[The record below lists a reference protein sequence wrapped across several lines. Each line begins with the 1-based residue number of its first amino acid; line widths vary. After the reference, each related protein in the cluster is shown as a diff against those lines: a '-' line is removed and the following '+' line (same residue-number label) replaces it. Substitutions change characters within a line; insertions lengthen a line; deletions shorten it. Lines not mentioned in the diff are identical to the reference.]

1 MFPTATTATCC
12 LLPATTS
19 SLMVRSKCFLL
30 RLCVCVC
37 AWAVFTHSMQVRKG
51 THCTKEEEEE
61 PGAVKAFPK
70 NNYTTKCG
78 RITITMDAR
87 SRMHNKRKYCCS
99 SRKVLDQKEAGR
111 SVLDVALRPEL
122 QIEHWVEVHGHARH
136 RIDLSSLQ
144 LFPIQKS
151 ASTLALAPIRGAT
164 MKGPAPRR
172 TEAKALAP
180 MAKAACESAKAY
192 AGLGNPKA
200 GGSFMAWLLH
210 GASSSSCPA
219 WRSTDGA
226 LNSAVALPV
235 VLSSVTE
242 PEMSNPTSAPI
253 STVPV
258 RTPLTSSWATI

>member
-1 MFPTATTATCC
+1 
-12 LLPATTS
+12 
-19 SLMVRSKCFLL
+19 MVRSKCFLL
-30 RLCVCVC
+30 RTRAHARARVVCVCVC
-37 AWAVFTHSMQVRKG
+37 VGSFYAFDAGEERDTLHKG
-51 THCTKEEEEE
+51 GG
-61 PGAVKAFPK
+61 GAGSRESLSK

-136 RIDLSSLQ
+136 RIDLSSLK

-200 GGSFMAWLLH
+200 RGSFMAWLLH

>member
-1 MFPTATTATCC
+1 M
-12 LLPATTS
+12 
-19 SLMVRSKCFLL
+19 
-30 RLCVCVC
+30 CVCVGSFY
-37 AWAVFTHSMQVRKG
+37 AFDAGEERDTLHKG
-51 THCTKEEEEE
+51 GGG
-61 PGAVKAFPK
+61 GAGSRESLSK

-200 GGSFMAWLLH
+200 GGVLH
-210 GASSSSCPA
+210 GVAPS
-219 WRSTDGA
+219 WRFLFLLPGLAINGWSLELCGGFARGLVERDGA
-226 LNSAVALPV
+226 
-235 VLSSVTE
+235 
-242 PEMSNPTSAPI
+242 
-253 STVPV
+253 
-258 RTPLTSSWATI
+258 